1 MMTRE
6 QFNDEVFAQIVAEFG
21 EGYTVD
27 RQDVRKDNDIM
38 HDAVTVR
45 PDGKAVAP
53 TVYLDNFYEL
63 HKTNGWDVKK
73 TATELVKKL
82 KEAMPTEDEEGTLGF
97 YLDWEQVKQ
106 KICFRVVSSIRNN
119 ENLKEMPHRLIG
131 DLAIIYFTQIDF
143 FGGVG
148 HIKTTNRHMKQ
159 WGVTEQDLYEAAMK
173 NTPEIMGVR
182 VETMQDITSRVME
195 EEVPETGMLVV
206 SSQDR
211 ERGAGVV
218 LYPGFLKEMHRRYG
232 CDIYVIPSSVHE
244 MILVPK
250 FEGMDSEYL
259 KAMIKEVNK
268 CTLLPEDVLSD
279 SLYEYDSEN
288 DKLQM
293 VS

>member
-6 QFNDEVFAQIVAEFG
+6 QFSDEVYAKIVAEFG

-27 RQDVRKDNDIM
+27 RRGVRKNNDVM
-38 HDAVTVR
+38 HDAVTVK

-53 TVYLDNFYEL
+53 TLYLDNFYQL
-63 HKTNGWDVKK
+63 HEMNGWSVEKVAD
-73 TATELVKKL
+73 EIVKKL
-82 KEAMPTEDEEGTLGF
+82 REAMPEDESEGVLGF

-106 KICFRVVSSIRNN
+106 KICFRLVSSVRNN
-119 ENLKEMPHRLIG
+119 ENLREMPHRLIG
-131 DLAIIYFTQIDF
+131 DLAITYFMQIEF
-143 FGGVG
+143 FGGG
-148 HIKTTNRHMKQ
+148 GAIKATNMHMKQ

-182 VETMQDITSRVME
+182 VETMQDITSRVMA

-259 KAMIKEVNK
+259 KAMIKEVNQ

-288 DKLQM
+288 DKLKM